1 MNDISDRILEV
12 CVLEYNALDL
22 FVHRVCESHCG
33 VCFMFVWEYIYISL
47 ARFTNAPCV
56 HDEYSCLV
64 PHVHHRHVFGLFN
77 MKCMPAT
84 LNAYSLHLHIYDL
97 CGVCARLTWL
107 FLEVSTRILE
117 VCVLEYMHST
127 CLCIMCVHRIELCVL
142 C

>member
-1 MNDISDRILEV
+1 MHTCSYFNMNDISDRILEV

-84 LNAYSLHLHIYDL
+84 LNAYSLHLHIYDG

-107 FLEVSTRILE
+107 FLEVST
-117 VCVLEYMHST
+117 HT
-127 CLCIMCVHRIELCVL
+127 H
-142 C
+142 